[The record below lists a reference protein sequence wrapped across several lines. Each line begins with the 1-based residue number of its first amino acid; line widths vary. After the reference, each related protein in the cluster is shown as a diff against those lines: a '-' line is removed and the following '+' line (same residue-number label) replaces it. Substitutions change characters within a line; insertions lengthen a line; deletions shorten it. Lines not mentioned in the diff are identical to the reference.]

1 MASTNMK
8 AVVTLTADASG
19 VQAGVNRALAQID
32 RMQQA
37 VSSLRGLAV
46 AGVAM
51 DFGRAL
57 VQMGNQHLEMITN
70 AANRFSPEAMSG
82 NASLGQAKLESDIK
96 LAEAFGPVVGLISE
110 IKAQALR
117 ELTDY
122 LVQNKDAI
130 GQAMVNIANFGVAVA
145 DISAKMLVSFSTL
158 VNAINDFLENGF
170 GSASS
175 QEVAA
180 GVGQVALGGGPGGA
194 IIGTAIYELLRRK
207 MGGD

>member
-19 VQAGVNRALAQID
+19 VQVGVNRALAQLD
-32 RMQQA
+32 RMNQA
-37 VSSLRGLAV
+37 VSSLRGLAM
-46 AGVAM
+46 AGIAM

-57 VQMGNQHLEMITN
+57 VQMGSQHLEMITN

-82 NASLGQAKLESDIK
+82 NASLGQAKMESDIK

-117 ELTDY
+117 ELTEY

-130 GQAMVNIANFGVAVA
+130 GQAMVNIAEFGVALGEL
-145 DISAKMLVSFSTL
+145 SANALVRFSEAANSLSSFL
-158 VNAINDFLENGF
+158 DRAGQDP
-170 GSASS
+170 
-175 QEVAA
+175 VAA
-180 GVGQVALGGGPGGA
+180 AGEYASNVLNPFGDLNPIANVVRYIADK
-194 IIGTAIYELLRRK
+194 I
-207 MGGD
+207 GGD

>member
-19 VQAGVNRALAQID
+19 VQAGVNRALAQIN

-51 DFGRAL
+51 DFGRSLA
-57 VQMGNQHLEMITN
+57 QMGQQHLDMITN
-70 AANRFSPEAMSG
+70 AANAYSPDAMMG
-82 NASLGQAKLESDIK
+82 ANSLSIAQHESDMK
-96 LAEAFGPVVGLISE
+96 LADAFGPVVGLISE

-117 ELTDY
+117 DLTDY
-122 LVQNKDAI
+122 LVQNKEAI
-130 GQAMVNIANFGVAVA
+130 GQAMVNIANFGVAVGEL
-145 DISAKMLVSFSTL
+145 SANMLVSFSML

-180 GVGQVALGGGPGGA
+180 GVGQIALGGGPAGSM
-194 IIGTAIYELLRRK
+194 IGTAIYELLRRK